1 MQCFGSRCE
10 GEASL
15 CGGDRGSV
23 WCRGF
28 VWFFDLRLVL
38 STSDGFSVA
47 FDFAAVCVGVCDEW
61 CH

>member
-23 WCRGF
+23 RCRGF
-28 VWFFDLRLVL
+28 VGLSELRLVL

-47 FDFAAVCVGVCDEW
+47 FDFAGVA
-61 CH
+61 